1 MNTARSKP
9 SLWTVWH
16 RTELSQHRRTKTDGE
31 GDLKDEESV
40 SYPDHSSLHDDQ
52 EGIFSGTLQ
61 SHDHM
66 TLLADRHTCSH
77 SRRRKYPGRILET
90 RQSRTQHSTV
100 IWEDGHQPLSILM
113 KWLHDFISF
122 FSLHPLT
129 VIHHSGQLYFDWLYV
144 CRSKEVRGFR
154 LVFDCFFFFVFF
166 LFFCCL
172 LISLLSFYSNNTV
185 EQNTTSSKC

>member
-154 LVFDCFFFFVFF
+154 LVFDCFFFFCFFYVF
-166 LFFCCL
+166 L
-172 LISLLSFYSNNTV
+172 LLAHK
-185 EQNTTSSKC
+185 SSVILQ